1 MVSLPP
7 QYAATFGNGYSL
19 TVTLSHMGV
28 YTVAKSANTYL
39 NQPFVGIRCDPQVV
53 RDSYARIAPRR
64 TLILVLEISSLL
76 PSTKVVIVQP
86 RCEDPGRPP
95 SMPPLTSAL
104 AHGVIQGFSS

>member
-7 QYAATFGNGYSL
+7 QYAATYGNGYSL

-53 RDSYARIAPRR
+53 RDRYALIATHERRSCSAKSLRCFPPPRLCHR
-64 TLILVLEISSLL
+64 AA
-76 PSTKVVIVQP
+76 
-86 RCEDPGRPP
+86 
-95 SMPPLTSAL
+95 AL
-104 AHGVIQGFSS
+104 